1 MTPAQLTPNP
11 LPDEDDAATPEA
23 DARGSDA
30 EGSTPTK
37 NAPAPTDEDAAPCV
51 EIVIKLARLRGR
63 RRADGVGRPK
73 FDFHTGGAR
82 QNDPPRQALLH
93 AAAQQTDKRSPLPHG
108 VVAPAEDH
116 RHAQGA
122 HRVRARN

>member
-63 RRADGVGRPK
+63 RRADGVGRLK
-73 FDFHTGGAR
+73 FDFHTARDHEGA
-82 QNDPPRQALLH
+82 
-93 AAAQQTDKRSPLPHG
+93 
-108 VVAPAEDH
+108 APSA
-116 RHAQGA
+116 
-122 HRVRARN
+122 

>member
-30 EGSTPTK
+30 DAPTPTK

-51 EIVIKLARLRGR
+51 EIVIELPQLREKR
-63 RRADGVGRPK
+63 RIDGVGRPK
-73 FDFHTGGAR
+73 FDFYTGLRAGASR
-82 QNDPPRQALLH
+82 PYELAR
-93 AAAQQTDKRSPLPHG
+93 AAR
-108 VVAPAEDH
+108 
-116 RHAQGA
+116 
-122 HRVRARN
+122 RAWSFGRGLSFHPD